1 MEAGLSVMVTTEKQT
16 ENVYKAFEAPSRAP
30 VVGIN
35 NPTSLRRDME
45 RPRRLFAVGFVLM
58 LLIAVVPA
66 PVAAADV
73 TLTVTVETEAGESV
87 AGAELTATWE
97 DDSATATTKSNG
109 KALID
114 VPDGE
119 TVELTVEH
127 EEYMR
132 NSPLVIEDASGMD
145 VTMTVHPISDATISV
160 QDDGETVDDARV
172 TLSQDG
178 TTVVSERTTDGTI
191 ATGEIEAGTYTL
203 AVEKAGY
210 YSVEASFEVP
220 GDESVDRWVEI
231 DRGSVTLQVNVT
243 DPYFEPPRALEGIT
257 VTVDGEGSV
266 NTQSSGQQQLSV
278 PVNTDLTVRFD
289 APEYETVE
297 RSIRTDEESVSL
309 PVELDRADDLNV
321 TVHTSQVVVGQPAF
335 IAVSDEYDDPV
346 VNATVLHNGDAVT
359 ETDRE
364 GWARIPIET
373 AGSHEIQVDD
383 GTVTSNVTE
392 ISAVT
397 AETPAPTETTT
408 PTETETETGEAATT
422 TDTTGAPIPG
432 FGPLVALL
440 GIALGIGV
448 AVLGRRS
455 L

>member
-1 MEAGLSVMVTTEKQT
+1 MK
-16 ENVYKAFEAPSRAP
+16 
-30 VVGIN
+30 
-35 NPTSLRRDME
+35 
-45 RPRRLFAVGFVLM
+45 RPRRFFAVGFVLM
-58 LLIAVVPA
+58 LLLAVVPA
-66 PVAAADV
+66 PAAAADV
-73 TLTVTVETEAGESV
+73 TLTVTVETEAGDSV
-87 AGAELTATWE
+87 AGAELTATW
-97 DDSATATTKSNG
+97 DGNSTTATTFSNG
-109 KALID
+109 KAFID
-114 VPDGE
+114 VPGGE
-119 TVELTVEH
+119 TVELTVDH
-127 EEYMR
+127 EDYMQ

-160 QDDGETVDDARV
+160 QDDGETVDDALV

-210 YSVEASFEVP
+210 YSVEESFEIP
-220 GDESVDRWVEI
+220 GDESVDRAVEL

-266 NTQSSGQQQLSV
+266 NTQSNGQQQLSV
-278 PVNTDLTVRFD
+278 PVNTDLTVRFE
-289 APEYETVE
+289 APAYETVVQSVE
-297 RSIRTDEESVSL
+297 TAEESISIA
-309 PVELDRADDLNV
+309 VELNRANDLNV
-321 TVHTSQVVVGQPAF
+321 TVHTTQVVVGQPAF
-335 IAVSDEYDDPV
+335 IAVTDEYDDPV
-346 VNATVLHNGDAVT
+346 VNATVLHNGDVVT

-373 AGSHEIQVDD
+373 AGTHEIQVDD

-392 ISAVT
+392 INAVT
-397 AETPAPTETTT
+397 AETTAPTGTTTATETEPGSGETETT
-408 PTETETETGEAATT
+408 G
-422 TDTTGAPIPG
+422 DTTGAPIPG
-432 FGPLVALL
+432 FGPLVGLL